1 MPERSRSEPF
11 PNWAWERRSLALPAG
26 GQDTIHF
33 TNNDAGTPHNI
44 VIFTADPSTDPNAK
58 QIFSGSAVTGPG
70 SADYTFKAPP
80 PGQYFFHCEFHP
92 DTMKG
97 TVTVG

>member
-1 MPERSRSEPF
+1 M
-11 PNWAWERRSLALPAG
+11 
-26 GQDTIHF
+26 
-33 TNNDAGTPHNI
+33 
-44 VIFTADPSTDPNAK
+44 IFTADPSTDPNAK
-58 QIFSGSAVTGPG
+58 QIFSGSPVTGPG

-80 PGQYFFHCEFHP
+80 AGQYFFHCEFHP